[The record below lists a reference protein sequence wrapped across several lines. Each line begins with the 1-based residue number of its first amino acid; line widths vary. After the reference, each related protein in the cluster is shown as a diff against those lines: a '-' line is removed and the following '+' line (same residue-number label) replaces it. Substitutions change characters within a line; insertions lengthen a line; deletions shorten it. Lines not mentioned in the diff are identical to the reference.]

1 MSINLSWFYNE
12 RHHGKGPME
21 KTGDTLKNAVSY
33 YVKSEKAIIN
43 DAKEFAEC
51 VDKTI
56 KGISSLYMSSD
67 DVIVEQDEMKAAPK
81 IPETLKI
88 YKFVRSMKKE
98 KSFASILL
106 PSF

>member
-1 MSINLSWFYNE
+1 M
-12 RHHGKGPME
+12 G

-33 YVKSEKAIIN
+33 YVKSEKTICIIN
-43 DAKEFAEC
+43 DAKEFAEY
-51 VDKTI
+51 VDKTT

-67 DVIVEQDEMKAAPK
+67 DVIVEQNEMKAAPK

-88 YKFVRSMKKE
+88 HKFVRSMKK
-98 KSFASILL
+98 KKPFVFILL